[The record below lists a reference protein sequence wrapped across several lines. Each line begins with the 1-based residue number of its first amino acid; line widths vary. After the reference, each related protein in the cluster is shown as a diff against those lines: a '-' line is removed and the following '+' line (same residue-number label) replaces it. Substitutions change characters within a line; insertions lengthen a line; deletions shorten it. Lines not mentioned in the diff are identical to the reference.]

1 MTAPTA
7 ADFIREYLSRM
18 ADVRGTGSATKETSY
33 YSALENLLNHFGNT
47 LKPQVICNGQLRND
61 GAGNPDFGLYSRSQ
75 VQNGE
80 PRPGQIPERG
90 VIEVKG
96 LAEHTWQTAD
106 SAQATKYFGH
116 YRLVLITNYREFR
129 LIGEGISGKA
139 TELDKYTL
147 ALDAASFWEMTRK
160 PSEAAEW
167 HATHFAEFIRRVLM
181 TAAPLVKAADIA
193 WFLASYAKDALATLN
208 EKDSSSLKP
217 LRDALE
223 AALGLRFDGD
233 EGEHFLSRR

>member
-1 MTAPTA
+1 MTKPTTV
-7 ADFIREYLSRM
+7 DFIREYLKRM
-18 ADVRGTGSATKETSY
+18 ADIHGTGGATKETSY
-33 YSALENLLNHFGNT
+33 YSALENLFNEFGKG

-106 SAQATKYFGH
+106 TAQATKYFGH

-129 LIGEGISGKA
+129 LIGEGPDNKA
-139 TELDKYTL
+139 VELDKYTL
-147 ALDAASFWEMTRK
+147 AEDEARFWEMTKK
-160 PSEAAEW
+160 PSDAAER
-167 HATHFAEFIRRVLM
+167 HATHFAEFVRRVLM
-181 TAAPLVKAADIA
+181 TAAPLVKAGDIA

-217 LRDALE
+217 PVQTFQRQSA
-223 AALGLRFDGD
+223 
-233 EGEHFLSRR
+233 RRS

>member
-1 MTAPTA
+1 LARSSLESGYNFAKQSGRAMTRPTA
-7 ADFIREYLSRM
+7 ADFIREYLKRM
-18 ADVRGTGSATKETSY
+18 ADIRGTGGATKETSY
-33 YSALENLLNHFGNT
+33 YSALENLLNSFGQD

-116 YRLVLITNYREFR
+116 YAVGFEPGLRHQSPKNGNFR
-129 LIGEGISGKA
+129 GEG
-139 TELDKYTL
+139 
-147 ALDAASFWEMTRK
+147 
-160 PSEAAEW
+160 
-167 HATHFAEFIRRVLM
+167 RR
-181 TAAPLVKAADIA
+181 
-193 WFLASYAKDALATLN
+193 
-208 EKDSSSLKP
+208 
-217 LRDALE
+217 
-223 AALGLRFDGD
+223 
-233 EGEHFLSRR
+233 LSVNWPRIW